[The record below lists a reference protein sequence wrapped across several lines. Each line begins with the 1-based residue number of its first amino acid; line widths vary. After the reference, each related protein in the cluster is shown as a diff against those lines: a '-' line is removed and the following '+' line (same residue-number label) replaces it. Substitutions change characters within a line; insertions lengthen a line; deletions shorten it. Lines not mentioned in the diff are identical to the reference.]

1 MTYDESWSEQKLD
14 PNNPTDRR
22 EIITGYSKKHSSAEK
37 LRKSL
42 SFKHPALATAKS
54 LSSTPKT

>member
-1 MTYDESWSEQKLD
+1 MSYDESWSEQKLD
-14 PNNPTDRR
+14 PNNPLARR
-22 EIITGYSKKHSSAEK
+22 EIISGYSKKHSLAEK

-42 SFKHPALATAKS
+42 SFKLPALATVKS